1 MRAVRSHD
9 HAARVADVAEPSGE
23 GVLVHVASAGICGSD
38 LHLLDAFP
46 LAATLGHEFAG
57 TLADGTPVAV
67 EPLDPCWSCGPCR
80 DGDYNRCVRGAA
92 IVLGIGRDGGMAER
106 CLVPAGAV
114 VRLPAGLPVADA
126 CLVEPVAVAVHGV
139 RRAGIRAADRVTVV
153 GGGSIGLCAVVAAR
167 AVGATVTLVARHPHQ
182 REAGERLGAR
192 PAGADDP
199 PADVVIEAAG
209 TGAALAECVDRCRPG
224 GRVGLLGSYWE
235 GAVPMP
241 LMAACMKEVDL
252 VPAAMYSRSGPSRD
266 VDVAAAILA
275 ADPGIAQA
283 LVTHRFP
290 LDAAADAF
298 AVARD
303 RAAGAIKVVLE
314 P

>member
-1 MRAVRSHD
+1 MRAVRSLD
-9 HAARVADVAEPSGE
+9 HSASVVDVPEPSGE
-23 GVLVHVASAGICGSD
+23 GVLVRVAAAGICGSD

-57 TLADGTPVAV
+57 TLTDGTPVAV
-67 EPLDPCWSCGPCR
+67 EPLDPCWTCSPCR
-80 DGDYNRCVRGAA
+80 SGDYNRCVRGAA
-92 IVLGIGRDGGMAER
+92 IVLGVGRDGGMAER
-106 CLVPAGAV
+106 CVVPASAV
-114 VRLPAGLPVADA
+114 VRLPAGLPLADA

-139 RRAGIRAADRVTVV
+139 RRAGIRATDRVTVV

-167 AVGATVTLVARHPHQ
+167 AVGAEVSLVARHPHQ
-182 REAGERLGAR
+182 QEAGERLGAR
-192 PAGADDP
+192 LVGADEP
-199 PADVVIEAAG
+199 PADVVLEAAG
-209 TGAALAECVDRCRPG
+209 TAAALAECVDRCRPG

-235 GAVPMP
+235 GAVAMP

-275 ADPGIAQA
+275 ADPGIART

-290 LDAAADAF
+290 LDAAGEAF
-298 AVARD
+298 SVARD